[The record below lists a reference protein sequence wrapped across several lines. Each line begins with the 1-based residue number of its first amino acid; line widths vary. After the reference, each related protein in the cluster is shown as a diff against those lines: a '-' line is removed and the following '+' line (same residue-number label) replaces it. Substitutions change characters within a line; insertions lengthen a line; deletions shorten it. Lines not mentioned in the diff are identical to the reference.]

1 MIGSV
6 LATVRSWQED
16 RTLPGLARVAR
27 DDDRRRTVR
36 ADPGLQRTIDEALA
50 WLCRAQ
56 DRSASADGGVARHFS
71 LIDGW
76 STSYPETTG
85 YIVPTMLDEA
95 RRRGD
100 ASLEARAH
108 RMLDWLVSIQ
118 LRDGGFQGGLV
129 DSDPV
134 VPVTFNTGQILL
146 GLAAGVAAY
155 GDEYR
160 SALQRAGDWLVRTQD
175 ADGAWRRHPTP
186 FAAPGEK
193 VYETHVAWGLLE
205 AARVEPG
212 RGYAESALANIR
224 WALGWQRANG
234 WFDRCC
240 LEEPQ
245 RPLTHTIGYVLRGVI
260 EGYRFS
266 GDEMLLAAARR
277 TADAI
282 VVATRADGWLAGRL
296 DASWR
301 PAVRWSCL
309 TGSAQI
315 AHCLFLLSLED
326 ENAQYRATARALT
339 AYVRRV
345 IRLDGHDGLRGGV
358 PGSFPIDGE
367 YGRFEVLN
375 WSAKFLIDAL
385 RLEEGIASR
394 E

>member
-50 WLCRAQ
+50 WLGRAQ

-100 ASLEARAH
+100 ASLEARAR

-118 LRDGGFQGGLV
+118 LRDGGFQGGMV

-160 SALQRAGDWLVRTQD
+160 PALQRAGDWLVRTQD

-266 GDEMLLAAARR
+266 GDEVLIAAARR

-282 VVATRADGWLAGRL
+282 VAATRADGWLAGRL

-339 AYVRRV
+339 AYVRRA

-385 RLEEGIASR
+385 RLEEEIASR